1 MAWDKVSMKNAVS
14 SFLVS
19 NEDGSFDLEASV
31 LKFRETALRFVANT
45 ETDDALIT
53 ECLYSVFAVY
63 PGARLNVLA
72 ITSTTIQAMGKK
84 SPELSDPKL
93 YTMLSKR
100 VAEVLKSLS
109 GDEDVKPF
117 NSVRGKGG
125 GHFLKSDQ
133 APAVAV

>member
-1 MAWDKVSMKNAVS
+1 
-14 SFLVS
+14 
-19 NEDGSFDLEASV
+19 
-31 LKFRETALRFVANT
+31 
-45 ETDDALIT
+45 
-53 ECLYSVFAVY
+53 VFAVY

-72 ITSTTIQAMGKK
+72 ITSMTIQAMGKK
-84 SPELSDPKL
+84 SPELSDPKLYTMLSKRVAEVLKSLSPELSDPKL

-133 APAVAV
+133 APVVGV